1 MTKEK
6 VVELKPKAEKISQE
20 HLKELQEI
28 VNKLNGIQ
36 FNIGRLE
43 VQKHGALHEL
53 AVNQDSV
60 NLMQDKLMQEY
71 GSYDVNVTDGTINW
85 SKEPTEQ
92 NGIEKSEKDE
102 K

>member
-43 VQKHGALHEL
+43 AQKPAALHEL
-53 AVNQDSV
+53 ATNQDGV
-60 NLMQDKLMQEY
+60 NLMQEKLMKEY
-71 GSYDVNVTDGTINW
+71 GSYDVNVNDGTINW
-85 SKEPTEQ
+85 PKEPSE
-92 NGIEKSEKDE
+92 NGVEKSEKDE